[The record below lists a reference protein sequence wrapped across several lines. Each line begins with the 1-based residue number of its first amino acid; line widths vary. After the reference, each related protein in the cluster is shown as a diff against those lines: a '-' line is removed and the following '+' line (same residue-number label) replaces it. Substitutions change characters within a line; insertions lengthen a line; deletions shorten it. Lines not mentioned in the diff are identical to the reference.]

1 MNRGQQG
8 FTLFESLVAMT
19 IMAMLLGALLP
30 VFQGGLAT
38 LRFGA
43 DQTRAALLAQ
53 ALLNRALV
61 EQSASEF
68 LPPNSGETDGLR
80 WQIQRRPYLETELLS
95 GDEDSPSAA
104 QLWDISARV
113 EWGDGHGVTLRGL
126 APMAADT
133 TTTGKA
139 GAS

>member
-1 MNRGQQG
+1 MMRIQHG

-19 IMAMLLGALLP
+19 LMALLLGALLP

-43 DQTRAALLAQ
+43 EQTRAALLAQ

-61 EQSASEF
+61 EQTGTEL
-68 LPPNSGETDGLR
+68 LPPLSGETDGLR
-80 WQIQRRPYLETELLS
+80 WQIQRRPYLEAELS
-95 GDEDSPSAA
+95 IADEYLHNGPL
-104 QLWDISARV
+104 LWDISSRV
-113 EWGDGHGVTLRGL
+113 EWGNKSFVVLRGL
-126 APMAADT
+126 APVVSRT
-133 TTTGKA
+133 TLAGQA